1 MQNCCSH
8 GPQPRVVARG
18 RGSRPVAAPIP
29 FPRRLFKSGFE
40 WQIELE
46 DRSVHEILFITRRI
60 APDRFALC
68 GKRTEEQCQQRS

>member
-18 RGSRPVAAPIP
+18 RRPRPIAAPIQ
-29 FPRRLFKSGFE
+29 FSRRLFKSRFE
-40 WQIELE
+40 SQIELE
-46 DRSVHEILFITRRI
+46 DRFVHEILFITRRI

-68 GKRTEEQCQQRS
+68 GKRTEGQWQQRS